1 MVRFFLIFT
10 GRVQGVGFRYFAQMN
25 AAKLNITGYVR
36 NASNGNVEIEAQG
49 REDDI
54 NKFIL
59 SLKKGNGFIR
69 VDDYSM
75 KKIETVSSENKF
87 RITY

>member
-10 GRVQGVGFRYFAQMN
+10 GRVQGVGFRYFAQMT
-25 AAKLNITGYVR
+25 AAKFEITGYVR

-49 REDDI
+49 NEDDI

-59 SLKKGNGFIR
+59 ALKKGNGFIR
-69 VDDYSM
+69 VDNYSM
-75 KKIETVSSENKF
+75 KKIETVDSEKRF
-87 RITY
+87 RVTY